1 MNKIYSIALILFLL
15 PVMVVRGQTSELD
28 ERLQKQVDKVFRYPS
43 SKKQLDKLSFYYH
56 EANKRDLSYL
66 YELKESGKPDIWY
79 EVYLIYNRLSKR
91 QEKVGKLP
99 PRSLEG
105 INFVKKDYSND
116 IETSGKKAAAFFY
129 AHATK
134 LVNTDDKMKAQL
146 AYDELYLV
154 AKMFKEYRDLDQWI
168 RQAIL
173 RGANNLS
180 LEVRNKTGKKI
191 DPEIV
196 NRFENAFENVMP
208 APKDKRAKEYD
219 FTISIILDDISVT
232 EPQFKTER
240 YIEERDVFNEN
251 GNVTDTIRCTVTEN
265 FQRKASRIKGKVLYV
280 DENKRQVVN
289 SVPVSVESIFLHKYA
304 TVTGNIDACGEE
316 TRKMLMNKEVE
327 YPGDKGL
334 IMDAVKLF
342 NERVSKIISPSIP
355 QSNNK

>member
-1 MNKIYSIALILFLL
+1 MNKIHSIALILFLL
-15 PVMVVRGQTSELD
+15 PVFIVRGQVSELD
-28 ERLQKQVDKVFRYPS
+28 ARLEKQVDKVFRYPS

-79 EVYLIYNRLSKR
+79 EVYLLYSRLSKR
-91 QEKVGKLP
+91 QEMVGKLP
-99 PRSLEG
+99 PRSLEA
-105 INFVKKDYSND
+105 INFEKKDYSND
-116 IETSGKKAAAFFY
+116 IETAGKKAAAFFY

-134 LVNTDDKMKAQL
+134 LLNTGEKTEAQL

-154 AKMFKEYRDLDQWI
+154 AKMYKEYRDLDQLI
-168 RQAIL
+168 RQAVL
-173 RGANNLS
+173 KGANNLS

-196 NRFENAFENVMP
+196 NRFKNAFETVL
-208 APKDKRAKEYD
+208 PKPEDKRAKEYD

-289 SVPVSVESIFLHKYA
+289 SVPVSVESIFLNKYA

-316 TRKMLMNKEVE
+316 TRKMLMNKEAE

-342 NERVSKIISPSIP
+342 NEKVSNIISLLTP
-355 QSNNK
+355 QNHNK